1 MTKKPITLQEAR
13 AKKQLTRFIA
23 DHPSAGDEKAFD
35 DILTS
40 MVSGKPKAK
49 GRTSGEGTAED

>member
-1 MTKKPITLQEAR
+1 MTKNSINLQEAR
-13 AKKQLTRFIA
+13 AKKQLDRFIA
-23 DHPSAGDEKAFD
+23 DHPSGGDEKAFD

-49 GRTSGEGTAED
+49 GRTSSAGSGED